1 MSNPITQAI
10 AGLQQEGLAHDSSAA
25 TVETVPILSA
35 GHTKGSQ
42 RLWSRTSFSVATA
55 GRAFGQ
61 HNPTARVHSDVS
73 TQF

>member
-10 AGLQQEGLAHDSSAA
+10 AGLQHDGLAHNSSAA
-25 TVETVPILSA
+25 TVQTVPIPSA
-35 GHTKGSQ
+35 GHPAGPQ